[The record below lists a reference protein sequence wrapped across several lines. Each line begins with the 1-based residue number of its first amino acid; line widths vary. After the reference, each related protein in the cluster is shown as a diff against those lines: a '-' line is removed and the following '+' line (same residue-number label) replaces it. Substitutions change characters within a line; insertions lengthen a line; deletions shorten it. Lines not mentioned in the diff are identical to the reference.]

1 MTRTGFVHQ
10 ALCYGA
16 DDEFLEGTLE
26 FARDGLA
33 AGDAVLAVV
42 KSHNIALLEQALGSR
57 SGDVEFVD
65 ADDWYGY
72 PSRTLGQ
79 YHAYCADHGMDRR
92 VRVIG
97 EPVWAGRTDFET
109 REWMRYESLLN
120 VAFAHSAHWILCPYD
135 TRTLSAGILRT
146 ATRTHPELALGA
158 RTSAPSGRYADPAG
172 FYAECD
178 AALPAAPLPEDC
190 DDCDDIRFARGRS
203 AAVRGAL
210 AAYARRSGMPEQR
223 TYDMVAA
230 VHEVLVNAVRFGGGG
245 GVLRLRSDPD
255 YVICEVA
262 DDGARNGAMPA
273 RFPGHLPPA
282 ARAVGGHGMWVVR
295 QLSDLVAED
304 LGPTGSTVRMY
315 FRRPGAFIR
324 PPAA

>member
-10 ALCYGA
+10 ALCYDS
-16 DDEFLEGTLE
+16 DDAFLDGTVE
-26 FARDGLA
+26 FALDGLT

-42 KSHNIALLEQALGSR
+42 KDHNIALLEEALGSR
-57 SGDVEFVD
+57 AGDVEFVD

-72 PSRTLGQ
+72 PSRALGQ
-79 YHAYCADHGMDRR
+79 YQAYCADQGTGRRR

-97 EPVWAGRTDFET
+97 EPVWAGRTEFEA

-135 TRTLSAGILRT
+135 TRTLPADVVRT
-146 ATRTHPELALGA
+146 ATRTHPELTLGA
-158 RTSAPSGRYADPAG
+158 RTSAPSGPYAAPAD

-178 AALPAAPLPEDC
+178 AARPTAPLPDHA
-190 DDCDDIRFARGRS
+190 DDIRFTRGRS
-203 AAVRGAL
+203 ASVRRAL

-230 VHEVLVNAVRFGGGG
+230 VHEALVNAVRFGGGG
-245 GVLRLRSDPD
+245 GVLRLRTDAD

-262 DDGARNGAMPA
+262 DKGAHNSVAPA
-273 RFPGHLPPA
+273 WFPGHPPPD

-295 QLSDLVAED
+295 QLSDFVAED
-304 LGPTGSTVRMY
+304 FGPTGSTVRMY
-315 FRRPGAFIR
+315 FRRPGEVIR
-324 PPAA
+324 PPEA